1 MGMII
6 YSCIMPT
13 AQMSRKWCY
22 LRAKAS
28 SAVVAV

>member
-6 YSCIMPT
+6 YSYIMPT
-13 AQMSRKWCY
+13 AQMLQKQYY

-28 SAVVAV
+28 SAMVAV